1 MHLPRKHNE
10 PEQRQNL
17 AISASGIVKAYGKKL
32 ALRAVDLE
40 VGRGASVAIIGPN
53 GAGKSTLVEILM
65 GLRRPDEGRV
75 EVLGQDIVRF
85 PRAHVDKIGVQLQET
100 RLFEKVSARSYIE
113 FFRKLYSEALSTDIL
128 AKRFDL
134 GEFLDVPI
142 GRLSGGQ
149 RQRIA
154 LALAILNDP
163 ELVILDEPTV
173 GLDPLARRDFWRLIG
188 SLRSEGKTLLFT
200 THYMEEA
207 EALADRIVMIAS
219 GRVVANGSA
228 TDIVRSAS
236 DRGASDLNSAYEI
249 LAESQSEE
257 EGT

>member
-10 PEQRQNL
+10 PEQMQSL
-17 AISASGIVKAYGKKL
+17 AICASGIVKVYGKKL

-113 FFRKLYSEALSTDIL
+113 FFRKLYSAPLSTDIL

-173 GLDPLARRDFWRLIG
+173 GLDPLARREFWRLIG

-207 EALADRIVMIAS
+207 EALADRIVMIAN
-219 GRVVANGSA
+219 GRVVADGSA
-228 TDIVRSAS
+228 TDIVSSAA
-236 DRGASDLNSAYEI
+236 DRGASDLDSAYEI
-249 LAESQSEE
+249 LAESQTEE